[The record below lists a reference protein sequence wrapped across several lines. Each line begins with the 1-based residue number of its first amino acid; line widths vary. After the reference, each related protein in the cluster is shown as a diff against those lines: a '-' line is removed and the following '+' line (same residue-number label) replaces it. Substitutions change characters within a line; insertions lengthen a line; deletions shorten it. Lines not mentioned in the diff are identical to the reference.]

1 MRAASGGGLR
11 AEVLLDLSVWG
22 LDRPLTYRIPE
33 ALAGRVVPGMIVRAP
48 LRGRRVRGW
57 VLAVSQSPQNP
68 GGAGSDTAG
77 AGDGL
82 ADLAGVSGP
91 APVFDV
97 GLLATAYA
105 MARRYVHPLSA
116 FLHLITPPQMLG
128 RARGL
133 PASPPRRSGE
143 AGATRTLRRLGPRE
157 DAAAIYAGAIRRAL
171 AGGRGAIVVLPEIR
185 EGSLV
190 LERLRDDFGDE
201 AAVVHSAQEPA
212 ERSRALWDVARGKRR
227 VVLGGRTAVLVPA
240 FPLGV
245 VIVHSEGDRTL
256 KEQRAPYYDAREVAE
271 ARASACGA
279 DLVLAA
285 EAPSLRSL
293 HHAQSGRWSVVEPP
307 RESMRALWPL
317 VELLE
322 AGRTAMPRRAVA
334 AILAARKAGERA
346 LILVPRLAA
355 TPSGPGPAEVAAYLR
370 KVAPQARIAR
380 ADPPALSGAGDL
392 ERALTAEII
401 VATEGA
407 LADVERPAVIR
418 RLEGRLGIGTAVAL
432 GVDSMVHR
440 PTGRAAEE
448 AFATLW
454 ELACLLSR
462 SGASGRG
469 SRPRLLL
476 ETDSAGHHV
485 VQAVVR
491 GDYHFFARHEL
502 EARRA
507 SDVPPFSTLIRVRAV
522 RREIGDEV
530 LDRLAELAGTEL
542 LGPVEGRLGAEVL
555 LKLGDREPVL
565 DPLRGIVASA
575 GERLLVEMDPREW

>member
-1 MRAASGGGLR
+1 VTRRLKGRLGAGLR
-11 AEVLLDLSVWG
+11 AEVLLDLPIWG

-57 VLAVSQSPQNP
+57 VLAVSQCP
-68 GGAGSDTAG
+68 SDDVD
-77 AGDGL
+77 DGL

-105 MARRYVHPLSA
+105 MARRYVHPLSS
-116 FLHLITPPQMLG
+116 FLHLMTPPQMLG

-133 PASPPRRSGE
+133 PATPPRRGGE
-143 AGATRTLRRLGPRE
+143 GGATRTLRRLGPRE
-157 DAAAIYAGAIRRAL
+157 DPAAIYAGMIRQAL
-171 AGGRGAIVVLPEIR
+171 AEGRGAIVVLPEIR

-190 LERLRDDFGDE
+190 LERLQDDFGDE
-201 AAVVHSAQEPA
+201 AAIVHSAQEPA
-212 ERSRALWDVARGKRR
+212 ERSRALWDVARGRRR
-227 VVLGGRTAVLVPA
+227 VVLGGRTAALVPA
-240 FPLGV
+240 FALGV

-271 ARASACGA
+271 ARAAACGA

-293 HHAQSGRWSVVEPP
+293 YRAQSGRWSVVEPP
-307 RESMRALWPL
+307 RESMRSAWPV

-334 AILAARKAGERA
+334 AVLAARTAGERV

-380 ADPPALSGAGDL
+380 ADPAALSGATDL

-407 LADVERPAVIR
+407 LADVERPA
-418 RLEGRLGIGTAVAL
+418 IGAAVAL

-454 ELACLLSR
+454 ELACLLAR
-462 SGASGRG
+462 AP

-476 ETDSAGHHV
+476 ETDSPGHHV

-530 LDRLAELAGTEL
+530 LDRLADLPGTEL

-555 LKLGDREPVL
+555 LKVGDREPVL

>member
-1 MRAASGGGLR
+1 MRGASEGDLR

-33 ALAGRVVPGMIVRAP
+33 TLAGRVVPGMIVRAP

-57 VLAVSQSPQNP
+57 VLTVSHCPQTP
-68 GGAGSDTAG
+68 DGAGSDAAD

-97 GLLATAYA
+97 ELLATAYA
-105 MARRYVHPLSA
+105 MARRYVHPLSS
-116 FLHLITPPQMLG
+116 FLHLMTPPQMLG
-128 RARGL
+128 RAKGL
-133 PASPPRRSGE
+133 PDTPPRRSGV

-157 DAAAIYAGAIRRAL
+157 DPAAVYAGTIRQAL
-171 AGGRGAIVVLPEIR
+171 AEGRGAIVVLPEIR

-190 LERLRDDFGDE
+190 LERLQDAFGDE

-227 VVLGGRTAVLVPA
+227 VVLGGRTAALVPA
-240 FPLGV
+240 FALGV

-271 ARASACGA
+271 ARAAACGA

-293 HHAQSGRWSVVEPP
+293 HRAQSGRWSVVEPP
-307 RESMRALWPL
+307 RESMRALWPV

-334 AILAARKAGERA
+334 AILAARTAGERV
-346 LILVPRLAA
+346 LVLVPRLAA

-380 ADPPALSGAGDL
+380 ADPPALSGATDL

-407 LADVERPAVIR
+407 LADVERPA
-418 RLEGRLGIGTAVAL
+418 IGAAVAL

-454 ELACLLSR
+454 ELACLLAR
-462 SGASGRG
+462 AP

-476 ETDSAGHHV
+476 ETDSPGHHV

-530 LDRLAELAGTEL
+530 LDRLADLPGTEL

-555 LKLGDREPVL
+555 LKVGDREPVL

>member
-1 MRAASGGGLR
+1 M
-11 AEVLLDLSVWG
+11 
-22 LDRPLTYRIPE
+22 
-33 ALAGRVVPGMIVRAP
+33 PGMIVRAP

-57 VLAVSQSPQNP
+57 VLAVSE
-68 GGAGSDTAG
+68 GDSDE
-77 AGDGL
+77 GL
-82 ADLAGVSGP
+82 VDLAAVSGP

-105 MARRYVHPLSA
+105 MARRYVHPLSS
-116 FLHLITPPQMLG
+116 FLHLMTPPQMLG
-128 RARGL
+128 RAKGV
-133 PASPPRRSGE
+133 PAVPSRH
-143 AGATRTLRRLGPRE
+143 AGQTVPTCTLRRLGPRE
-157 DAAAIYAGAIRRAL
+157 DPAALYGGLIRDAL
-171 AGGRGAIVVLPEIR
+171 AQGRGAIVVLPEIR
-185 EGSLV
+185 EGSMV
-190 LERLRDDFGDE
+190 LERLQDAFGDE

-212 ERSRALWDVARGKRR
+212 ERSRALWDVARGRRR
-227 VVLGGRTAVLVPA
+227 VVLGGRTAALVPA

-271 ARASACGA
+271 ARAGACGA

-293 HHAQSGRWSVVEPP
+293 HRAQSGRWPLVEPS
-307 RESMRALWPL
+307 RESMRPVWPV
-317 VELLE
+317 VELVE

-334 AILAARKAGERA
+334 AILAARTAGERV
-346 LILVPRLAA
+346 LVLVPRLAA

-380 ADPPALSGAGDL
+380 ADPPALSGAADL
-392 ERALTAEII
+392 ERALGAEII

-407 LADVERPAVIR
+407 LADIEPPA
-418 RLEGRLGIGTAVAL
+418 IGAAVAL

-454 ELACLLSR
+454 ELACLLARAPSR
-462 SGASGRG
+462 S
-469 SRPRLLL
+469 RLLL
-476 ETDSAGHHV
+476 ETDSPGHHV
-485 VQAVVR
+485 VQAIVR
-491 GDYHFFARHEL
+491 GDYRFFARHEL

-522 RREIGDEV
+522 RQEIGGEV
-530 LDRLAELAGTEL
+530 LDRLTNLPSTEL

-555 LKLGDREPVL
+555 LKVGDREPVL

>member
-1 MRAASGGGLR
+1 
-11 AEVLLDLSVWG
+11 
-22 LDRPLTYRIPE
+22 
-33 ALAGRVVPGMIVRAP
+33 GMIVRAP

-57 VLAVSQSPQNP
+57 VLAVSQCPQTP
-68 GGAGSDTAG
+68 DGAGSDA
-77 AGDGL
+77 ADVGDGL
-82 ADLAGVSGP
+82 VDLAGVSGP

-105 MARRYVHPLSA
+105 MARRYVHPLAS
-116 FLHLITPPQMLG
+116 FLHLMTPPQMLG

-133 PASPPRRSGE
+133 PATPPRRSGE

-157 DAAAIYAGAIRRAL
+157 DPAAIYAGTIRQAL
-171 AGGRGAIVVLPEIR
+171 AEGRGAIVVLPEIR

-190 LERLRDDFGDE
+190 LERLRDAFGDE

-227 VVLGGRTAVLVPA
+227 VVLGGRTAALVPA
-240 FPLGV
+240 FALGV

-271 ARASACGA
+271 ARAAACGA

-293 HHAQSGRWSVVEPP
+293 HRAQSGRWSVVEPS
-307 RESMRALWPL
+307 RESMRALWPV

-334 AILAARKAGERA
+334 AILAARAAGERV

-380 ADPPALSGAGDL
+380 ADPAAVSGATDL

-407 LADVERPAVIR
+407 LADVERPA
-418 RLEGRLGIGTAVAL
+418 IGAAVAL

-454 ELACLLSR
+454 ELACLLAR
-462 SGASGRG
+462 AP

-476 ETDSAGHHV
+476 ETDSPGHHV

-530 LDRLAELAGTEL
+530 LDRLAALPGTEL

-555 LKLGDREPVL
+555 LKVGDREPVL

>member
-1 MRAASGGGLR
+1 
-11 AEVLLDLSVWG
+11 
-22 LDRPLTYRIPE
+22 
-33 ALAGRVVPGMIVRAP
+33 MIVRAP

-57 VLAVSQSPQNP
+57 VLAVSQCPP
-68 GGAGSDTAG
+68 PPDGAGDDVAD

-82 ADLAGVSGP
+82 VDLAGVSGP

-105 MARRYVHPLSA
+105 MARRYVHPLSS
-116 FLHLITPPQMLG
+116 FLHLMTPPQMLG

-133 PASPPRRSGE
+133 PATPARRSGE

-157 DAAAIYAGAIRRAL
+157 DPAAIYAGMIRQAL
-171 AGGRGAIVVLPEIR
+171 AEGRGAIVVLPEIR

-190 LERLRDDFGDE
+190 LERLQDAFGDE

-212 ERSRALWDVARGKRR
+212 ERSRALWDVARGRRR
-227 VVLGGRTAVLVPA
+227 VVLGGRTAALVPA

-256 KEQRAPYYDAREVAE
+256 KEQRSPYYDAREVAE
-271 ARASACGA
+271 ARAAACGA

-293 HHAQSGRWSVVEPP
+293 HRARSGRWSVVEPP
-307 RESMRALWPL
+307 RESMRAQWPV

-322 AGRTAMPRRAVA
+322 PGRTAMPRRAVA
-334 AILAARKAGERA
+334 AILAARTAGERV

-370 KVAPQARIAR
+370 KVAPEARIAR
-380 ADPPALSGAGDL
+380 ADPAALPGTTDL

-407 LADVERPAVIR
+407 LADVERPA
-418 RLEGRLGIGTAVAL
+418 IGAAVAL

-454 ELACLLSR
+454 ELACLLAR
-462 SGASGRG
+462 SGSPWGKERSG

-476 ETDSAGHHV
+476 ETDSPGHHV

-530 LDRLAELAGTEL
+530 LDRLADLPGTEL

-555 LKLGDREPVL
+555 LKVGDREPVL

>member
-1 MRAASGGGLR
+1 
-11 AEVLLDLSVWG
+11 
-22 LDRPLTYRIPE
+22 
-33 ALAGRVVPGMIVRAP
+33 MIVRAP

-57 VLAVSQSPQNP
+57 VLAVSQCPQTP
-68 GGAGSDTAG
+68 DGAGSDA
-77 AGDGL
+77 ADVGDGL
-82 ADLAGVSGP
+82 VDLAGVSGP

-105 MARRYVHPLSA
+105 MARRYVHPLAS
-116 FLHLITPPQMLG
+116 FLHLMTPPQMLG

-133 PASPPRRSGE
+133 PAAPPRRSGE
-143 AGATRTLRRLGPRE
+143 GGATRTLRRLGPRE
-157 DAAAIYAGAIRRAL
+157 DPAAIYAGTIRQAL
-171 AGGRGAIVVLPEIR
+171 AEGRGAIVVLPEIR

-190 LERLRDDFGDE
+190 LERLQDAFGDE

-212 ERSRALWDVARGKRR
+212 ERSRALWDVARGRRR
-227 VVLGGRTAVLVPA
+227 VVLGGRTAALVPA

-245 VIVHSEGDRTL
+245 VIVHSEEDRTL

-271 ARASACGA
+271 ARAAACGA

-293 HHAQSGRWSVVEPP
+293 HRAQSGRWSVVEPP
-307 RESMRALWPL
+307 RESMRAQWPV

-334 AILAARKAGERA
+334 AILAARTAGERV

-380 ADPPALSGAGDL
+380 ADPAALSGATDL

-407 LADVERPAVIR
+407 LADVERPALMG
-418 RLEGRLGIGTAVAL
+418 RLEGRLGIGSAVAL

-454 ELACLLSR
+454 ELACLLAR
-462 SGASGRG
+462 AP

-476 ETDSAGHHV
+476 ETDSPGHHV

-507 SDVPPFSTLIRVRAV
+507 SDVPPFSTLVRVRAV
-522 RREIGDEV
+522 RREIGNEV
-530 LDRLAELAGTEL
+530 LDRLADLPGTEL

-555 LKLGDREPVL
+555 LKVGDREPVL

>member
-1 MRAASGGGLR
+1 
-11 AEVLLDLSVWG
+11 
-22 LDRPLTYRIPE
+22 
-33 ALAGRVVPGMIVRAP
+33 MIVRAP

-57 VLAVSQSPQNP
+57 VLAVSQCSQTAD
-68 GGAGSDTAG
+68 GAAD

-82 ADLAGVSGP
+82 VDLAGVSGP

-97 GLLATAYA
+97 ALLATAYA
-105 MARRYVHPLSA
+105 MARRYVHPLSS
-116 FLHLITPPQMLG
+116 FLHLMTPPQMLG

-133 PASPPRRSGE
+133 PATPPRRSGE

-157 DAAAIYAGAIRRAL
+157 DPAAIYAGTIRQAL
-171 AGGRGAIVVLPEIR
+171 AEGRGAIVVLPEIR

-190 LERLRDDFGDE
+190 LERLQEEFGDE

-212 ERSRALWDVARGKRR
+212 ERSRALWDVARGRRR
-227 VVLGGRTAVLVPA
+227 VVLGGRTAALVPA
-240 FPLGV
+240 FALGV

-271 ARASACGA
+271 ARAAACGA

-293 HHAQSGRWSVVEPP
+293 HRAQSGRWSVVEPP
-307 RESMRALWPL
+307 RESLRSVWPV
-317 VELLE
+317 VELVE

-334 AILAARKAGERA
+334 AILAARTAGERV

-380 ADPPALSGAGDL
+380 ADPAALSGATDL

-407 LADVERPAVIR
+407 LADVERPVLMR
-418 RLEGRLGIGTAVAL
+418 RLEGRLGIGAAVAL

-454 ELACLLSR
+454 ELACLLAR
-462 SGASGRG
+462 AP

-476 ETDSAGHHV
+476 ETDSPGHHV

-507 SDVPPFSTLIRVRAV
+507 SQVPPFSTLIRVRAV

-530 LDRLAELAGTEL
+530 LDRLADLPGTEL

-555 LKLGDREPVL
+555 LKVGDREPVL

>member
-1 MRAASGGGLR
+1 M
-11 AEVLLDLSVWG
+11 
-22 LDRPLTYRIPE
+22 
-33 ALAGRVVPGMIVRAP
+33 PGMIVRAP

-57 VLAVSQSPQNP
+57 VLAVSE
-68 GGAGSDTAG
+68 GSSD
-77 AGDGL
+77 DGL
-82 ADLAGVSGP
+82 VDLAAVSGP

-97 GLLATAYA
+97 GLLAAAYA
-105 MARRYVHPLSA
+105 LARRYVHPLSS
-116 FLHLITPPQMLG
+116 FLHLMTPPQMLG
-128 RARGL
+128 RATGA
-133 PASPPRRSGE
+133 PAVPSRPARQSVP
-143 AGATRTLRRLGPRE
+143 TCTLRRLGPRE
-157 DAAAIYAGAIRRAL
+157 DPAALYGGLIRDAL
-171 AGGRGAIVVLPEIR
+171 AQGRGAIVVLPEIR

-190 LERLRDDFGDE
+190 LERLQDAFGDE

-212 ERSRALWDVARGKRR
+212 ERSRALWDVARGRRR
-227 VVLGGRTAVLVPA
+227 VVLGGRTAALVPA

-271 ARASACGA
+271 ARAAACGA

-293 HHAQSGRWSVVEPP
+293 HRARSGGWSVVEPP
-307 RESMRALWPL
+307 RESMRPVWPL

-334 AILAARKAGERA
+334 AILAARTAGERV
-346 LILVPRLAA
+346 LVLVPRLVA

-370 KVAPQARIAR
+370 KVAPRARIAR
-380 ADPPALSGAGDL
+380 ADPAALSGAADL

-407 LADVERPAVIR
+407 LADVERPA
-418 RLEGRLGIGTAVAL
+418 LGAAVAL

-454 ELACLLSR
+454 ELACLLARAPSR
-462 SGASGRG
+462 S
-469 SRPRLLL
+469 RLLL
-476 ETDSAGHHV
+476 ETDSPGHHV

-502 EARRA
+502 QARRA

-522 RREIGDEV
+522 RNEIGDEV
-530 LDRLAELAGTEL
+530 LDRLANLPGTEL

-555 LKLGDREPVL
+555 LKVGDQEPVL

>member
-1 MRAASGGGLR
+1 VWGALR
-11 AEVLLDLSVWG
+11 AEVVLDLPIWG

-33 ALAGRVVPGMIVRAP
+33 ALAERVVPGMIVRAP

-57 VLAVSQSPQNP
+57 VLALSEGPEVPE
-68 GGAGSDTAG
+68 GDT
-77 AGDGL
+77 GDGL
-82 ADLAGVSGP
+82 VDLAGVSGP

-105 MARRYVHPLSA
+105 MARRYVHPLSS
-116 FLHLITPPQMLG
+116 FLHLMTPPQMLG

-133 PASPPRRSGE
+133 PARPPRRGGQ

-157 DAAAIYAGAIRRAL
+157 DPAALYAGMIRRVL
-171 AGGRGAIVVLPEIR
+171 AEGRGAIVVLPEIR

-190 LERLRDDFGDE
+190 LERLQEAFGDE

-212 ERSRALWDVARGKRR
+212 ERSRALWDIARGRRR
-227 VVLGGRTAVLVPA
+227 VVLGGRTAALVPA
-240 FPLGV
+240 FGLGL
-245 VIVHSEGDRTL
+245 VIVHSEADRTL
-256 KEQRAPYYDAREVAE
+256 KEQRSPYYDARDVAE
-271 ARASACGA
+271 ARAGACAA
-279 DLVLAA
+279 DLLLAA

-293 HHAQSGRWSVVEPP
+293 YRAQSGGWSLVEPP
-307 RESMRALWPL
+307 RESMRAVWPV
-317 VELLE
+317 VELLD

-334 AILAARKAGERA
+334 AILSARKAGERV

-380 ADPPALSGAGDL
+380 ADPAALSGGSDL

-407 LADVERPAVIR
+407 LADVERPA
-418 RLEGRLGIGTAVAL
+418 IGAAVAL
-432 GVDSMVHR
+432 GVDSMIHR

-454 ELACLLSR
+454 ELACLLAR
-462 SGASGRG
+462 SGSTSA

-476 ETDSAGHHV
+476 ETDSPGHHV

-507 SDVPPFSTLIRVRAV
+507 SEVPPFSTLVRVRAV
-522 RREIGDEV
+522 RREIGDDV
-530 LDRLAELAGTEL
+530 LDRLAELPGTEL

-555 LKLGDREPVL
+555 LKVSDREPVL

>member
-1 MRAASGGGLR
+1 
-11 AEVLLDLSVWG
+11 
-22 LDRPLTYRIPE
+22 
-33 ALAGRVVPGMIVRAP
+33 MIVRAP

-57 VLAVSQSPQNP
+57 VLAVSP
-68 GGAGSDTAG
+68 GPEVGDGDT
-77 AGDGL
+77 GDGL
-82 ADLAGVSGP
+82 VDLAGVSGP

-97 GLLATAYA
+97 GLLGTAYA
-105 MARRYVHPLSA
+105 MARRYVHPLSS
-116 FLHLITPPQMLG
+116 FLHLVTPPQMLG
-128 RARGL
+128 RAKGS
-133 PASPPRRSGE
+133 PATPPRRGGE
-143 AGATRTLRRLGPRE
+143 TGGTRTLRRLGPRE
-157 DAAAIYAGAIRRAL
+157 DPAALYAGMIRRAL
-171 AGGRGAIVVLPEIR
+171 AEGRGVIVVLPEIR

-190 LERLRDDFGDE
+190 LERLREAFGEE

-212 ERSRALWDVARGKRR
+212 ERSRALWDIARGKRR
-227 VVLGGRTAVLVPA
+227 VVLGGRTAALVPA
-240 FPLGV
+240 FALGL
-245 VIVHSEGDRTL
+245 VIVHSEADRTL
-256 KEQRAPYYDAREVAE
+256 KEQRSPYYDAREVAE
-271 ARASACGA
+271 ARASASGA

-293 HHAQSGRWSVVEPP
+293 HRAQSGRWSMVEPP
-307 RESMRALWPL
+307 RESMRAVWPV
-317 VELLE
+317 VELVE

-334 AILAARKAGERA
+334 AVLAARKAGERV
-346 LILVPRLAA
+346 LVLVPRLAA

-380 ADPPALSGAGDL
+380 ADPGAVSGAGDL

-407 LADVERPAVIR
+407 LADVERPAV
-418 RLEGRLGIGTAVAL
+418 GAAVAL
-432 GVDSMVHR
+432 GVDSMIHR

-454 ELACLLSR
+454 ELACLLAR
-462 SGASGRG
+462 AP

-476 ETDSAGHHV
+476 ETDTPGHHV

-507 SDVPPFSTLIRVRAV
+507 SEVPPFSTLIRVRAV
-522 RREIGDEV
+522 RQEIGDEV
-530 LDRLAELAGTEL
+530 LDRLAELPGTEL

-555 LKLGDREPVL
+555 LKVGDREPVL
-565 DPLRGIVASA
+565 DPLRAIVASA

>member
-1 MRAASGGGLR
+1 MRGASGGGLR
-11 AEVLLDLSVWG
+11 AEVILDLPIWG

-57 VLAVSQSPQNP
+57 VLTVSEGN
-68 GGAGSDTAG
+68 SDE
-77 AGDGL
+77 GL
-82 ADLAGVSGP
+82 VDLAAVSGP
-91 APVFDV
+91 ARVFDV
-97 GLLATAYA
+97 GLLGTAYA
-105 MARRYVHPLSA
+105 MARRYVHPLSS
-116 FLHLITPPQMLG
+116 FLHLVTPPQMLG
-128 RARGL
+128 RAKGS
-133 PASPPRRSGE
+133 PATPPRRGGE
-143 AGATRTLRRLGPRE
+143 TVGTRTLRRLGPRE
-157 DAAAIYAGAIRRAL
+157 DPAALYAGMIRRAL
-171 AGGRGAIVVLPEIR
+171 AEGRGAIVVLPEIR

-190 LERLRDDFGDE
+190 LERLREAFGEE

-212 ERSRALWDVARGKRR
+212 ERSRALWDIARGKRR
-227 VVLGGRTAVLVPA
+227 VVLGGRTAALVPA
-240 FPLGV
+240 FALGLV
-245 VIVHSEGDRTL
+245 VVHSEADRTL
-256 KEQRAPYYDAREVAE
+256 KEQRSPYYDAREVAE

-279 DLVLAA
+279 GLVLAA

-293 HHAQSGRWSVVEPP
+293 HRAQSGRWSMVEPP
-307 RESMRALWPL
+307 RESMRAVWPV
-317 VELLE
+317 VELVE

-334 AILAARKAGERA
+334 AILAARKAGERV
-346 LILVPRLAA
+346 LVLVPRLAA
-355 TPSGPGPAEVAAYLR
+355 TPSGPGQAEVAAYLR

-380 ADPPALSGAGDL
+380 ADPGAVSGAGDL

-407 LADVERPAVIR
+407 LADVERPEVIR
-418 RLEGRLGIGTAVAL
+418 RLEGRLGVGAAVAL
-432 GVDSMVHR
+432 GVDSMIHR

-454 ELACLLSR
+454 ELACLLAR
-462 SGASGRG
+462 AP

-476 ETDSAGHHV
+476 ETDTPGHHV

-507 SDVPPFSTLIRVRAV
+507 SEVPPFSTLIRVRAV
-522 RREIGDEV
+522 RQEIGDEV
-530 LDRLAELAGTEL
+530 LDRLAELPGTEL

-555 LKLGDREPVL
+555 LKVGDREPVL
-565 DPLRGIVASA
+565 DPQRAIVASA

>member
-1 MRAASGGGLR
+1 MAADPDEGL
-11 AEVLLDLSVWG
+11 V
-22 LDRPLTYRIPE
+22 
-33 ALAGRVVPGMIVRAP
+33 
-48 LRGRRVRGW
+48 
-57 VLAVSQSPQNP
+57 
-68 GGAGSDTAG
+68 
-77 AGDGL
+77 
-82 ADLAGVSGP
+82 DLAAVSGP
-91 APVFDV
+91 APILDT
-97 GLLATAYA
+97 GLQATAYA
-105 MARRYVHPLSA
+105 LARRYVHPLSS
-116 FLHLITPPQMLG
+116 FLHLMTPPQMLG
-128 RARGL
+128 RAKGI
-133 PASPPRRSGE
+133 PATPPR
-143 AGATRTLRRLGPRE
+143 GAAEGQGTRTLRRLGPRE
-157 DAAAIYAGAIRRAL
+157 DPATLYAGLIRTAL
-171 AGGRGAIVVLPEIR
+171 EKGRGAIVVLPEIR

-190 LERLRDDFGDE
+190 LERLREAFGDE
-201 AAVVHSAQEPA
+201 VAVVHSAQEPA
-212 ERSRALWDVARGKRR
+212 ERSRALWDVARGRR
-227 VVLGGRTAVLVPA
+227 QVVLGGRTAALVPA

-245 VIVHSEGDRTL
+245 VIVHSESDRTL
-256 KEQRAPYYDAREVAE
+256 KEQRSPYYDARVVAE
-271 ARASACGA
+271 ARAAAAGA

-293 HHAQSGRWSVVEPP
+293 HRARSAGWSLVEPP
-307 RESMRALWPL
+307 REALRAVWPV

-334 AILAARKAGERA
+334 AVLAARKAGERV

-380 ADPPALSGAGDL
+380 ADPGAVSGQAGVPLGQATREL

-407 LADVERPAVIR
+407 LADVERPA
-418 RLEGRLGIGTAVAL
+418 LGAAVAL
-432 GVDSMVHR
+432 GVDSMIHR

-454 ELACLLSR
+454 ELACLLARTGSSAAGR
-462 SGASGRG
+462 S
-469 SRPRLLL
+469 RLLL
-476 ETDSAGHHV
+476 ETDNAGHHV

-502 EARRA
+502 EARRE
-507 SDVPPFSTLIRVRAV
+507 SEVPPFSTLIRVRAV
-522 RREIGDEV
+522 RQELGDEV
-530 LDRLAELAGTEL
+530 LDRLAELPGTEV

-555 LKLGDREPVL
+555 LKVSDREPVL